1 MTPADQ
7 PGVEGIMSEA
17 DYYYLYGNADGYTAY
32 SILARELV
40 RLADAVRDDKTPLD
54 SCYSTDTV
62 AFLRHIVLT
71 RACQPVSALRAPV
84 AAQERQEPGQLG
96 ALSAERAK
104 DSLSRAFLRAIK
116 GGGPIDIGVM
126 HDELRKM
133 GLFIAEA
140 EARPVAGREGET
152 CAFCKA
158 PFDAKGECRCL
169 PAASPAPAAPQ
180 DELLTLLTD
189 YRNEVE
195 YTRIMNAVNT
205 DQTATAMSTRDTEL
219 RLKVRRIDATL
230 AAKEP
235 DRGG

>member
-84 AAQERQEPGQLG
+84 AAQERQEPVC
-96 ALSAERAK
+96 
-104 DSLSRAFLRAIK
+104 DC
-116 GGGPIDIGVM
+116 GGGAGG
-126 HDELRKM
+126 HDERCSTLNRLEDSARAAPV
-133 GLFIAEA
+133 LFVDPDDFAEA
-140 EARPVAGREGET
+140 MAGELQSLLARTKPKGH
-152 CAFCKA
+152 CKM
-158 PFDAKGECRCL
+158 PL
-169 PAASPAPAAPQ
+169 YTHPAPAAQQ
-180 DELLTLLTD
+180 DELLRECRGVINWACMQMD
-189 YRNEVE
+189 YMPDEV
-195 YTRIMNAVNT
+195 A
-205 DQTATAMSTRDTEL
+205 EL
-219 RLKVRRIDATL
+219 MVKLDAAL
-230 AAKEP
+230 SAARPAGEP
-235 DRGG
+235 G